1 MNVITLDFETYYDT
15 QHSLSHLST
24 VQYVAS
30 DLFKVWGVGIKIND
44 TPTEW
49 FGEDECADAI
59 KAIQWDESAV
69 VCHNTLFD
77 AYILTQHYNCTP
89 KYYYDTAAMARG
101 LAPNESASLKA
112 TCERMFPDDKTMRKG
127 DELINA
133 KGIFDLPPDIEEQ
146 IAGYCIQDVDLTYA
160 LYNKMQ
166 PIYPQSELDIIDI
179 TSRMFVEP
187 KIVLNKPLLIAHREA
202 VAEDTVQ

>member
-44 TPTEW
+44 AQTEW

-59 KAIQWDESAV
+59 KAIQWDDAAV

-77 AYILTQHYNCTP
+77 AYILC
-89 KYYYDTAAMARG
+89 
-101 LAPNESASLKA
+101 L
-112 TCERMFPDDKTMRKG
+112 
-127 DELINA
+127 
-133 KGIFDLPPDIEEQ
+133 
-146 IAGYCIQDVDLTYA
+146 
-160 LYNKMQ
+160 LY
-166 PIYPQSELDIIDI
+166 
-179 TSRMFVEP
+179 TSPSPR
-187 KIVLNKPLLIAHREA
+187 
-202 VAEDTVQ
+202 D